1 MPIKKKPGPKGGFVA
16 TYGGKSRTFKTR
28 AAAEKRDA
36 KRDIGKEVLQAI
48 KDMKAGKFGAV
59 HKIDMPAVVEGRV
72 ENPRRPVEEK
82 SA

>member
-1 MPIKKKPGPKGGFVA
+1 MP
-16 TYGGKSRTFKTR
+16 KSKTEL
-28 AAAEKRDA
+28 EKRDA